1 MCWDRAGLGGRPSA
15 MRSAHS
21 PVLPL
26 CWGSAGSGRGGR
38 GGHGRGLRGSCPGC
52 CVPVGSWHGGMWGS
66 PGPSCCSI
74 SSAHHPCRDWGLWGG
89 PVFVV
94 PTCSWDI
101 GCPGN
106 ASQLAVLEESCPVL
120 GDSLLGRVTP
130 GRGTAGAHSSAR
142 IALAV
147 WVMRCG
153 VLFGSDRRQWGWRGH
168 GGR

>member
-1 MCWDRAGLGGRPSA
+1 MLGPSRARGQTQRDAICTQPGAAFVLGERWVGPGGEGGARQRAPWELPGMLCARGLLARWDVGQPGPFLLFHQQRPSSLQGLGSLGWSRVCGT
-15 MRSAHS
+15 H
-21 PVLPL
+21 VFL
-26 CWGSAGSGRGGR
+26 GNRGP
-38 GGHGRGLRGSCPGC
+38 CP
-52 CVPVGSWHGGMWGS
+52 
-66 PGPSCCSI
+66 
-74 SSAHHPCRDWGLWGG
+74 
-89 PVFVV
+89 
-94 PTCSWDI
+94 
-101 GCPGN
+101 
-106 ASQLAVLEESCPVL
+106 SQLAVLEESCPVL

>member
-1 MCWDRAGLGGRPSA
+1 MKIDTHTHIYKYTHLCLETRQQHRAN
-15 MRSAHS
+15 
-21 PVLPL
+21 
-26 CWGSAGSGRGGR
+26 
-38 GGHGRGLRGSCPGC
+38 
-52 CVPVGSWHGGMWGS
+52 CVPWFQRCVLREQKSLLVS
-66 PGPSCCSI
+66 PD